1 MTTPAST
8 TQTTD
13 VPAAPEPERDRAT
26 LDVASQTAEALS
38 RQPLVNGLVSGAVI
52 VAALYFGRDLLVPL
66 ALSILVGFVLDPL
79 VSWLKR
85 RGVPRALAV
94 FIVMAT
100 TLALLAG
107 TAFFIVGQLRQ
118 LGNNLPSYEQ
128 TINRKLRNFGDMMR
142 QPGLLDQYSRVVTKV
157 EREIDQA
164 QRQAEPPK
172 PAAERPQRV
181 EIVGQSVRP
190 AERVKRWVD
199 SFATPVVMI
208 GIVIVFVFLILLDKG
223 DLRDRA
229 LRLLGSNLHRTTDAL
244 NEAARRVSKYLG
256 MQLIVNATYG
266 IPMALGL
273 LLIGVPGALVWGL
286 LAAVLRFVPY
296 LGPVIG
302 AVFPVTMAFAVDP
315 GWDMVLW
322 TIALIAT
329 LELISNN
336 IIEPWLYGTSTG
348 VSTLSLILAAMFWTA
363 LWGPIGLVLSTPIT
377 VVLLVLGH
385 HLPQLRVLEVLLGS
399 EDVLDEATRLHQR
412 LLAGDVESA
421 TELAVRHADEQS
433 PQAFYDEVALDALRL
448 ASSGY
453 DTLATAEHRHRVI
466 SGMERVLEELR
477 EQHPPPADLPT
488 RVACIGGRWA
498 VDSLAADMAAHV
510 LALNGV
516 GARVVQVGITSPD
529 YFAQLDLKGIEI
541 VCLCYFSPDPTTLAK
556 YFVRRLKRHW
566 PDVQVILAAWNHPSA
581 QDGADRTHAIGADA
595 LVTSLGE
602 LVVQAQSRLTRADDT
617 PYEPAPLPDNE
628 RERLAALHASGVLD
642 AQLRG
647 RFDAIAKRAADA
659 FDTPLALVSLVGD
672 EWQITHGDA
681 SAAGRPDA
689 GEPEHG
695 VPRPLSMC
703 GHVAAGGSTLVVPD
717 VLRDPR
723 FAANPVLKERAI
735 RFYAGAPLKGD
746 DGLVLG
752 TLCLLDTTPRTLTPR
767 DVLLLENM
775 ATEVMATLWKH
786 RMEQRKDAP
795 SALEDALPA
804 RA

>member
-172 PAAERPQRV
+172 PAAERPTRV

-296 LGPVIG
+296 VGPIIG
-302 AVFPVTMAFAVDP
+302 AVFPLTLAFAVDP

-322 TIALIAT
+322 ALALIVT
-329 LELISNN
+329 LEVISNN
-336 IIEPWLYGTSTG
+336 VIEPWLYGATTG
-348 VSTLSLILAAMFWTA
+348 LSTLSLILAAMFWTA
-363 LWGPIGLVLSTPIT
+363 IWGPIGLILSTPIT

-385 HLPQLRVLEVLLGS
+385 HLPQLQFLEVLLGS
-399 EDVLDEATRLHQR
+399 ERALDEPTRLHQR
-412 LLAGDVESA
+412 LLAGDVEEA
-421 TELAVRHADEQS
+421 VDLAIQHADAES
-433 PQAFYDEVALDALRL
+433 PRHFYDEVGLGALRL
-448 ASSGY
+448 ATSAHG
-453 DTLATAEHRHRVI
+453 TVATAEHRHRVI
-466 SGMERVLEELR
+466 SGMDQVIDELR
-477 EQHPPPADLPT
+477 DQHPPPPELPV
-488 RVACIGGRWA
+488 RVACLGGRWA
-498 VDSLAADMAAHV
+498 VDALAADMAAHT
-510 LALNGV
+510 LALEGI
-516 GARVVQVGITSPD
+516 GSRAVQVSVMSAD
-529 YFAQLDLKGIEI
+529 YFAQLDLQDAE
-541 VCLCYFSPDPTTLAK
+541 VLVLCYLTHDPTTLAK
-556 YFVRRLKRHW
+556 YFVRRLRRRW
-566 PDVQVILAAWNHPSA
+566 PDVQVILAALNYLPDHPE
-581 QDGADRTHAIGADA
+581 ADIATLVGADA
-595 LVTSLGE
+595 LVTSFDE
-602 LVVQAQSRLTRADDT
+602 LVAQAQSRLVNTADDA
-617 PYEPAPLPDNE
+617 PYTPAPLPGNE
-628 RERLAALHASGVLD
+628 AERLQALRDSGVL
-642 AQLRG
+642 APALRG
-647 RFDAIAKRAADA
+647 RLDAIAKRAADT
-659 FDTPLALVSLVGD
+659 FDCAMAQVSLVD
-672 EWQITHGDA
+672 EQWQLTHGDA
-681 SAAGRPDA
+681 SAAGRPDDA
-689 GEPEHG
+689 APEQG
-695 VPRPLSMC
+695 TPRALSLC
-703 GHVAAGGSTLVVPD
+703 GHVVADGEPLVVPD
-717 VLRDPR
+717 VARDPR
-723 FAANPVLKERAI
+723 FAANPVLKERGI
-735 RFYAGAPLKGD
+735 RFYAGAPLRTREGQ
-746 DGLVLG
+746 VLG
-752 TLCLLDTTPRTLTPR
+752 TLCLLDTQPRTLSPR
-767 DVLLLENM
+767 DVMLLQNM
-775 ATEVMATLWKH
+775 ADDVMRAV
-786 RMEQRKDAP
+786 RQQQNQRYGGVADEGP
-795 SALEDALPA
+795 ALALP
-804 RA
+804 

>member
-1 MTTPAST
+1 MSTQPKPAEPSSV
-8 TQTTD
+8 D
-13 VPAAPEPERDRAT
+13 PANGP
-26 LDVASQTAEALS
+26 VAASPLAVDGA
-38 RQPLVNGLVSGAVI
+38 RQPLTHGLVSAAVI
-52 VAALYFGRDLLVPL
+52 VAALYFGRDVFMPL
-66 ALSILVGFVLDPL
+66 ALAILVGFVLDPM

-85 RGVPRALAV
+85 RGVPRAVAV
-94 FIVMAT
+94 FIVVLS
-100 TLALLAG
+100 TLALLAATG
-107 TAFFIVGQLRQ
+107 FFIFAQLRQ
-118 LGNNLPSYEQ
+118 IGHELPVYE
-128 TINRKLRNFGDMMR
+128 TNITRKLRSFGDQLR
-142 QPGLLDQYSRVVTKV
+142 QPGILDRYSRVVSSV
-157 EREIDQA
+157 EREIEET
-164 QRQAEPPK
+164 QRKAEPPK
-172 PAAERPQRV
+172 PKSEQPTRV
-181 EIVGQSVRP
+181 EVVGQT
-190 AERVKRWVD
+190 VKPWQRLVNWGET
-199 SFATPVVMI
+199 FATPLAMA
-208 GIVIVFVFLILLDKG
+208 GIVLLLVVLILLDKG
-223 DLRDRA
+223 ALRDKV
-229 LRLLGSNLHRTTDAL
+229 LRLLGSNLYRTTDAL
-244 NEAARRVSKYLG
+244 GDAAHRVSKYLT
-256 MQLIVNATYG
+256 MQLVVNATYG

-273 LLIGVPGALVWGL
+273 LFIGVPGALVWGL

-336 IIEPWLYGTSTG
+336 LDEPWLYGTSTG
-348 VSTLSLILAAMFWTA
+348 MSTLSLILAAMFWTA

-556 YFVRRLKRHW
+556 YFVRRLKRPW

-581 QDGADRTHAIGADA
+581 QDGADRTHTIGADA

-795 SALEDALPA
+795 SAVEDALPA